1 VSADKTWPRVVVVT
15 GGGVGLG
22 KEIAR
27 AFVATESRVVLCG
40 RTQSAL
46 DEAAS
51 ELATF
56 EGPVEG
62 RTCDVSKDDD
72 VVALV
77 EGVMADYGRIDVLVN
92 NAGVY
97 GPVGLVLEN
106 DPAEWLQAM
115 QINLGGVFL
124 MTRRVA
130 PHMVAGGGGCIINL
144 SGGGGTAPKPRYSSY
159 ASSKSGVIRLT
170 ENTAVELAEHGVR
183 VNAIAPGFI
192 ATRIHDETL
201 KAGERAGSDLET
213 VKKKLAEGGDDPQ
226 KAADLAVFLA
236 SDEAEGITGKL
247 FSAIWDDWKSDEAR
261 ATLRDSSHL
270 YTLRRID
277 DFMFKEVPKE

>member
-1 VSADKTWPRVVVVT
+1 MT
-15 GGGVGLG
+15 GGGVGIG

-27 AFVATESRVVLCG
+27 AFAREGDQLVLCG
-40 RTQSAL
+40 RNLASL
-46 DEAAS
+46 EEAAA

-56 EGPVEG
+56 EGQIEA
-62 RTCDVSKDDD
+62 RTCDVSRDAD

-77 EGVMADYGRIDVLVN
+77 DGVVRRHGGIDVLVN

-106 DPAEWLQAM
+106 DPTEWLQAM

-130 PHMVAGGGGCIINL
+130 PVMVGAGGGVIINL

-159 ASSKSGVIRLT
+159 AASKSGVIRLT

-201 KAGERAGSDLET
+201 KAGERAGADLEL
-213 VKKKLAEGGDDPQ
+213 VKNKLAGGGDDPR
-226 KAADLAVFLA
+226 KAAELAVFLA
-236 SDEAEGITGKL
+236 SSGAEGITGRL
-247 FSAIWDDWKSDEAR
+247 FSAIWDDWKSDQAR
-261 ATLRDSSHL
+261 AALLGSPHL

-277 DFMFKEVPKE
+277 DFMFTEVSKE